1 MKKYTVLIF
10 FIIFNIIYSIEL
22 RANLNNSIVVKVDKK
37 IITNFEVKNK
47 ILRTLII
54 AGNEINQSNINSLK
68 KQSLDSLIN
77 LRMKE
82 IELENFKFKIDKR
95 RIDSYVNLV
104 SRNKPQELKN
114 KLINYNL
121 DYDLFLKEIETELKW
136 QQFIFK
142 EYSNRIEIDE
152 ILIGKEIEKIF
163 LSQAKNYEV
172 NLSEIEI
179 FQNNTK
185 SNNEL
190 ISEILNEINDYGFDD
205 TAVKFSISNTSS
217 QKGNLGW
224 ININALSEKIR
235 KEVDE
240 IEIGQVSKPIIQ
252 TNSILFLRLN
262 SKKETEKN
270 DLDKIKF
277 KNDLIKQKRNE
288 MFNLFSTSHLSK
300 LKNFYFV
307 EYQWKRKLFW

>member
-224 ININALSEKIR
+224 ININFR
-235 KEVDE
+235 E
-240 IEIGQVSKPIIQ
+240 IYLIIF
-252 TNSILFLRLN
+252 SLR
-262 SKKETEKN
+262 
-270 DLDKIKF
+270 
-277 KNDLIKQKRNE
+277 
-288 MFNLFSTSHLSK
+288 
-300 LKNFYFV
+300 
-307 EYQWKRKLFW
+307 

>member
-307 EYQWKRKLFW
+307 EYQ

>member
-22 RANLNNSIVVKVDKK
+22 QANLNNSIVVKVDKK

-77 LRMKE
+77 LRLKE

-95 RIDSYVNLV
+95 RIDSYVNFV

-114 KLINYNL
+114 ILINYNL

-152 ILIGKEIEKIF
+152 ILIEKEIEKIF

-190 ISEILNEINDYGFDD
+190 ISEIQNEINNYGFDD

-224 ININALSEKIR
+224 LNINALSEKIR
-235 KEVDE
+235 KEVDK

-307 EYQWKRKLFW
+307 EYQ

>member
-22 RANLNNSIVVKVDKK
+22 QANLNNSIVVKVDKK

-77 LRMKE
+77 LRLKE

-95 RIDSYVNLV
+95 RIDSYVNFV
-104 SRNKPQELKN
+104 SRNKPQELEN
-114 KLINYNL
+114 ILINYNL

-152 ILIGKEIEKIF
+152 ILIEKEIEKIF

-190 ISEILNEINDYGFDD
+190 ISEIQNEINNYGFDD

-224 ININALSEKIR
+224 LNINALSEKIR
-235 KEVDE
+235 KEVDK

-307 EYQWKRKLFW
+307 EYQ